1 MPLYSIL
8 HSLCLRVSV
17 DINNMEGI
25 LKEVN
30 AAKYRLEEIMRTAR
44 LEVIKGYKDYELSLE
59 NVRMYSELLRG
70 ESQL

>member
-1 MPLYSIL
+1 
-8 HSLCLRVSV
+8 
-17 DINNMEGI
+17 MEGI